1 MALTRPNSSQVNT
14 RITAFSD
21 PITVLNQGS
30 TTANV
35 DVGFLFNRAN
45 GLISNVA
52 LYWSES
58 AQSIITAFTSNTG
71 VTNSNIA
78 VLSYAPITVGNV
90 ITTNGVFWANGVV
103 YSSSAGGGAAAAG
116 TLTGTTLNSTVVTS
130 SLTSVGT
137 LATLTV
143 SGNIVYGTVPILI
156 NSSTTSSIG
165 TAPKAIDT
173 FATATYRGA
182 KYLISTTDITNSQY
196 QMAEITL
203 TQDSANV
210 GISVYGVSYTGTSS
224 RMTFAAN
231 ISAGA
236 LTLWGTGVS
245 ANNTVKLVRTLI
257 PV

>member
-1 MALTRPNSSQVNT
+1 
-14 RITAFSD
+14 
-21 PITVLNQGS
+21 
-30 TTANV
+30 
-35 DVGFLFNRAN
+35 
-45 GLISNVA
+45 
-52 LYWSES
+52 
-58 AQSIITAFTSNTG
+58 
-71 VTNSNIA
+71 
-78 VLSYAPITVGNV
+78 V

-165 TAPKAIDT
+165 TAPKAIDS
-173 FATATYRGA
+173 FATATYRAA

-203 TQDSANV
+203 TQASANV

-231 ISAGA
+231 ISAGT